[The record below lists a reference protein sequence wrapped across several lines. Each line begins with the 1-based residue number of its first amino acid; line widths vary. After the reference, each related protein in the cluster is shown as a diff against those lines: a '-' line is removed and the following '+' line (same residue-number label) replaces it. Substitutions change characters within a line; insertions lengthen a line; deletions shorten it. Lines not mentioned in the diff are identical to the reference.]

1 MHPHHC
7 TAHSRLWRG
16 TSCEIITDFRDER
29 GWMFR
34 KQHAYGLWSELSN
47 RSEKMQIAVPAL
59 INVYIFIQQLFP
71 VERLVT

>member
-1 MHPHHC
+1 
-7 TAHSRLWRG
+7 
-16 TSCEIITDFRDER
+16 
-29 GWMFR
+29 MFR
-34 KQHAYGLWSELSN
+34 KQHAYGLWSELLN